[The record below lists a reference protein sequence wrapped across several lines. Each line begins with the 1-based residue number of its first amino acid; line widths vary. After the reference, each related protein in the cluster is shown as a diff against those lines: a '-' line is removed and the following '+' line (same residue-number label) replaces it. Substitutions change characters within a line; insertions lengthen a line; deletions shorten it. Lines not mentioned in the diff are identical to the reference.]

1 MRSTSKGSATPPL
14 DRSGGRCLPY
24 SRGLLWTMVVLLG
37 GCGAP
42 PDAPEGSA
50 EGEDPSPAAVGARLD
65 AELGDGFQ
73 PYPAEE
79 RLFAVEGL
87 LGPEAV
93 KYDPEQDV
101 YFISN
106 FGESE
111 PQDANDG
118 FISRASAE
126 DGAMESYRWAV
137 GQDDRPLL
145 DPRGMALVGDS
156 LWVADANGL
165 HAFHRTTGEQ
175 LHFVDLSHLD
185 PGFLNDV
192 AVGQDG
198 AVYVTDTFNSLL
210 IRLNPGGNGGEVVA
224 EGEALGSPNGITL
237 EPGTGR
243 FVLVPW
249 SGGDSLRVWD
259 PSTGDL
265 TIVARTPGGRF
276 DGVEYLHGVMVV
288 ASQQDSALHVVRG
301 EAGVPYQKVPGSPAD
316 IAVDTRRNRV
326 AVPYIRLNRVDVF
339 PGVGVNRERPR
350 P

>member
-1 MRSTSKGSATPPL
+1 MKCTRRATADDPF
-14 DRSGGRCLPY
+14 DRGRNDCLPH
-24 SRGLLWTMVVLLG
+24 RFGLLWATVVLLG
-37 GCGAP
+37 ACGASS
-42 PDAPEGSA
+42 DGSRH
-50 EGEDPSPAAVGARLD
+50 EDDLDLSAVGTRLD
-65 AELGDGFQ
+65 AELAEGFQ
-73 PYPAEE
+73 PYPAHG

-93 KYDPEQDV
+93 KYDPDQDV

-106 FGESE
+106 FGENE
-111 PQDANDG
+111 PRDANDG

-126 DGAMESYRWAV
+126 DGTMESYRWAV
-137 GQDDRPLL
+137 GQDDQPLL
-145 DPRGMALVGDS
+145 DPRGMALAGDS

-165 HAFHRTTGEQ
+165 HAFHRITGTQ
-175 LHFVDLSHLD
+175 LHFVDLTHLE

-192 AVGQDG
+192 AVGEDG
-198 AVYVTDTFNSLL
+198 AVYVTDTFSSRV
-210 IRLNPGGNGGEVVA
+210 IRLNAGGSSGDVVA
-224 EGEALGSPNGITL
+224 EGEMLGSPNGIIP

-249 SGGDSLRVWD
+249 SGGDSLRAWD
-259 PSTGDL
+259 PITGDVD
-265 TIVARTPGGRF
+265 IVARTPGGRF

-288 ASQQDSALHVVRG
+288 ASQLDSALHVVRG
-301 EAGVPYQKVPGSPAD
+301 EVGVPYQKVPGNPAD

-339 PGVGVNRERPR
+339 PGVGADRAVPR